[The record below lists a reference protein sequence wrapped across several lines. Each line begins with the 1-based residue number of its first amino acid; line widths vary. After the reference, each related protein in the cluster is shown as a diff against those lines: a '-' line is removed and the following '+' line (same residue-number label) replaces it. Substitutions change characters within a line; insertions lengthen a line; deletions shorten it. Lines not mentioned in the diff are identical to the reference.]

1 MQAADVARKDAQKNA
16 AAAASTA
23 QAAESAMVQLQE
35 QLADAQFELQSV
47 RELAKAQLQT
57 LIKCGCSAAYTVEPE
72 GACWH
77 EYGEEAPLSVVMK
90 LCNDH
95 MEVLTLLLSSFWF
108 NVGMYC
114 CLSC

>member
-1 MQAADVARKDAQKNA
+1 MQAADVARKDAQKKTSA
-16 AAAASTA
+16 AVSNA
-23 QAAESAMVQLQE
+23 QAAENAVVQLQE
-35 QLADAQFELQSV
+35 QLADAQLEFQSL

-90 LCNDH
+90 LSNDH
-95 MEVLTLLLSSFWF
+95 LEVFALLFSMFI
-108 NVGMYC
+108 
-114 CLSC
+114 